1 MKYLVLINPSSH
13 GGRAARVW
21 RSIQP
26 LLQDAEWSVLKSIE
40 EARELART
48 ATGYETIVACGGDGT
63 INAVADGV
71 ITNADEKLN
80 FGVIYAGTSPDFCNF
95 HGIPTEPK
103 AAIELLGHGT
113 VREVPVL
120 LANGRCFF
128 CSCNLGMG
136 AEVAAAANR
145 LRPKLGDKLGTF
157 FALMRSLLRGK
168 RWDFAID
175 DECISQCN
183 HLLFTRMPYIASGL
197 KIFLPPLKDDEYA
210 MWYVRNKSLWGWM
223 KMLTKIY
230 RGKPCGELRVCRGTQ
245 VVTCAQPVGLEYDGD
260 PHGTLPVE
268 ISLAPRRLRLIAKP
282 TSEASHA

>member
-1 MKYLVLINPSSH
+1 M
-13 GGRAARVW
+13 
-21 RSIQP
+21 
-26 LLQDAEWSVLKSIE
+26 LKGID

-71 ITNADEKLN
+71 MTNADEKLN

-103 AAIELLGHGT
+103 AAIELLEHGM

-120 LANGRCFF
+120 MANGRCFF
-128 CSCNLGMG
+128 CSCNVGMG

-157 FALMRSLLRGK
+157 LALMRSLLRGQ

-183 HLLFTRMPYIASGL
+183 HLLFTRMSYIASGL
-197 KIFLPPLKDDEYA
+197 KIALPPLKDNEYA
-210 MWYVRNKSLWGWM
+210 MWYVRNQSLWGWM

-245 VVTCAQPVGLEYDGD
+245 MVTCAQPVGLEYDGD
-260 PHGTLPVE
+260 PHGVLPVE
-268 ISLAPRRLRLIAKP
+268 ISLAPHPLRLIAGL
-282 TSEASHA
+282 EASNA